1 MELEWSTKRIRK
13 ELSSLWIDPPAFC
26 RPGSS
31 PVTDPCHFEVIIDG
45 PADSPYAGGTFP
57 VDVVIPKD
65 YPFKPPKL
73 TFKTKVYHPNINS
86 EGKMFVDILKSN
98 WSPALTIS
106 AVLDSMVSVLYDPLL
121 DLPVR
126 HGVALQYVH
135 EPAAFE
141 KKARECTLRHA
152 SAPVLSFCPG
162 KKQAGNSA
170 SVSVTGSSSKSK
182 LHRGSSRRWIDAVL
196 VLISKR

>member
-1 MELEWSTKRIRK
+1 MSTKRIRK

-26 RPGSS
+26 RPGAS

-45 PADSPYAGGTFP
+45 PAGSPYAGGTFP

-86 EGKMFVDILKSN
+86 EGKMFVDIFMSN
-98 WSPALTIS
+98 WTPALTIS
-106 AVLDSMVSVLYDPLL
+106 TVLHSVVSVLYDPLL

-135 EPAAFE
+135 EPAVFE
-141 KKARECTLRHA
+141 KKARECTRRHA
-152 SAPVLSFCPG
+152 SAPVVSFYPG
-162 KKQAGNSA
+162 KQAGNSV
-170 SVSVTGSSSKSK
+170 SMSVTGSSKSK